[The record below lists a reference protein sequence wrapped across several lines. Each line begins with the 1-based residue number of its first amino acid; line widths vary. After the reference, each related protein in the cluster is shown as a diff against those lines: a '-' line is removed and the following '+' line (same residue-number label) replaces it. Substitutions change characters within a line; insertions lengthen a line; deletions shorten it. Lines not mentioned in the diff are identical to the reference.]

1 MQDNGPAREDGNA
14 RKLQDA
20 GAVVGDPFEI
30 STMRRE
36 DVAFHKGRTY
46 FYTPSMHLI
55 SECSL
60 KILIFLQ
67 LRVRE
72 MTCCNATMPLHQEP
86 SVVTRHQV
94 PFFSLHLD

>member
-46 FYTPSMHLI
+46 F
-55 SECSL
+55 
-60 KILIFLQ
+60 
-67 LRVRE
+67 
-72 MTCCNATMPLHQEP
+72 
-86 SVVTRHQV
+86 
-94 PFFSLHLD
+94 